1 MSLSVLII
9 VFLLGLAIGIPVA
22 VTLGL
27 SSLAYIL
34 TANIPLVVVPQKMFA
49 GMDIYV
55 LLCIPGF
62 VLAGN
67 LMNAG
72 GITPRIINFAQ
83 AGVGWMRGGLGMTN
97 VASSMLFGGI
107 SGTAVAD
114 AASIGGMMIPGMKRA
129 GYPADFS
136 AAVTS
141 ASSTI
146 GPIIP
151 PSVPMI
157 IVGGLSGLSVGKL
170 FIAGVIPGLLLG
182 VGMLIITYILAV
194 KNNYPRQEW
203 QGFAHL
209 GKTFFGAFWALAMT
223 ALIVGGMVTGFT
235 SPTET
240 SIIAAVYAIVVGLFV
255 YRELPLKAIPK
266 LIADSAVS
274 SAAILFLVGTANVF
288 GWILVSE
295 HIPQMLTT
303 AMLSISE
310 NKYVIILLIN
320 LLLIFVGMFMET
332 IAALIILFVPL
343 LQVAT
348 SVGMDPIHF
357 AVFAV
362 LNLMIGLSTPPVG
375 VCLFICAN
383 IAREPLGRVVSA
395 LVPYIVT
402 NVIVLLLVSYIPALS
417 TWLPSLLSQ

>member
-1 MSLSVLII
+1 MSLFLLIT

-22 VTLGL
+22 ATLGL
-27 SSLAYIL
+27 ASLAYL
-34 TANIPLVVVPQKMFA
+34 LSASIPLVVIPQKMFA

-72 GITPRIINFAQ
+72 GITPRIISFAQ

-97 VASSMLFGGI
+97 VAASMLFGGV

-170 FIAGVIPGLLLG
+170 FIAGVIPGLMLG
-182 VGMLIITYILAV
+182 VGMLIITYLLA
-194 KNNYPRQEW
+194 KKHNYPREAW
-203 QGFAHL
+203 QGWKHL

-223 ALIVGGMVTGFT
+223 AMIVGGMVSGFT

-240 SIIAAVYAIVVGLFV
+240 SIISAVYAIVVGIFI

-266 LIADSAVS
+266 LLADSAVS

-295 HIPQMLTT
+295 HIPQMLTS
-303 AMLSISE
+303 AMMSISD
-310 NKYVIILLIN
+310 NKYVIIFLIN
-320 LLLIFVGMFMET
+320 LLLVFVGMFMET

-343 LQVAT
+343 MDVAT

-357 AVFAV
+357 AVFVV

-383 IAREPLGRVVSA
+383 IAREPLGRVVKA
-395 LVPYIVT
+395 LMPYIVV
-402 NVIVLLLVSYIPALS
+402 NVIVLLLVSYVPALS
-417 TWLPSLLSQ
+417 TWLPSLLSN